1 MKFHTPSFLL
11 GAVLGIVATFAV
23 LNGGA
28 CRPSPTP
35 TDDGEPVPVSVPKPA
50 DDKPIAAPVAPVVA
64 PVEVPVEVPEV
75 KAAEVP
81 PAKIE
86 VVVAAP
92 VSGVVKP

>member
-35 TDDGEPVPVSVPKPA
+35 TDDGEPIPVSVPKPA

-64 PVEVPVEVPEV
+64 PVEVPEV

-92 VSGVVKP
+92 VGGAVKP

>member
-11 GAVLGIVATFAV
+11 GAALGIVATFAV

-50 DDKPIAAPVAPVVA
+50 DDKPIAAPVVA
-64 PVEVPVEVPEV
+64 PVEAPEV

-86 VVVAAP
+86 VVAAAP
-92 VSGVVKP
+92 EGGVVKP

>member
-50 DDKPIAAPVAPVVA
+50 DDKPIAAPVAPVAPVVA
-64 PVEVPVEVPEV
+64 PVEVPEI
-75 KAAEVP
+75 KATEVP

-92 VSGVVKP
+92 VGGAVKP

>member
-50 DDKPIAAPVAPVVA
+50 DDKPIAAPVVPVVA
-64 PVEVPVEVPEV
+64 PVEVPEV
-75 KAAEVP
+75 KAAEVL

-92 VSGVVKP
+92 VSGAVKP

>member
-50 DDKPIAAPVAPVVA
+50 DDKPIAAPVTPVVA
-64 PVEVPVEVPEV
+64 PVEVPEV

-92 VSGVVKP
+92 VSGAVKP

>member
-1 MKFHTPSFLL
+1 MKFHIPSFLL
-11 GAVLGIVATFAV
+11 GAALGMVATFAV

-35 TDDGEPVPVSVPKPA
+35 TDDGEPVPVSVPKPT
-50 DDKPIAAPVAPVVA
+50 DDKPIAAPVPPVVA
-64 PVEVPVEVPEV
+64 PVEVPEV

-92 VSGVVKP
+92 VGGVVKP